1 MDDLI
6 NHYGNIL
13 LVNLI
18 NKTGYEGPLG
28 DEFLKLVQLSNDSRV
43 KYTHFDFHKE
53 CSKMRWHRIQ
63 LLLDELAL
71 DLQQQGLILLFSIFF
86 CKLSQHL
93 ILK

>member
-1 MDDLI
+1 MKFMIWLQLKKYTAHMDDLI
-6 NHYGNIL
+6 SHYGNII

-28 DEFLKLVQLSNDSRV
+28 DEFLKLVQLSNDSRI

-63 LLLDELAL
+63 LLLDELDS
-71 DLQQQGLILLFSIFF
+71 DLQQQG
-86 CKLSQHL
+86 
-93 ILK
+93 